1 MRIPDADEVFVAVA
15 AIVERG
21 EYLDEIPGVPEVNP
35 SGGGAFKVLPDGRRC
50 RLYTRNSPDY
60 LAARSAG
67 KIEPLPSPPHRP
79 ATASEVDEAEELVGH
94 SMPLLLRRL
103 YLEVGNGGFG
113 PGYGILG
120 LRGGHG
126 VPPDGRALDRYAQ
139 AASNPT
145 IGGSLVPVCDWG
157 CAIESY
163 VDWADPDGRMWGLDP
178 NPTGEVELALH
189 PQEMRLV
196 DWLAHWVEGRLYQPW
211 VVKDPDSGEWRCAT
225 NAETEAA
232 LAEEV

>member
-1 MRIPDADEVFVAVA
+1 M
-15 AIVERG
+15 
-21 EYLDEIPGVPEVNP
+21 
-35 SGGGAFKVLPDGRRC
+35 
-50 RLYTRNSPDY
+50 
-60 LAARSAG
+60 
-67 KIEPLPSPPHRP
+67 
-79 ATASEVDEAEELVGH
+79 
-94 SMPLLLRRL
+94 
-103 YLEVGNGGFG
+103 GNGGFG

-126 VPPDGRALDRYAQ
+126 VAPDGRALDRYAQ

-163 VDWADPDGRMWGLDP
+163 VDWADLDGRMWGLDP
-178 NPTGEVELALH
+178 NATGEVELALH
-189 PQEMRLV
+189 PQEMGLV
-196 DWLAHWVEGRLYQPW
+196 DWLALWVEGQLYQPW